1 MKVESENP
9 TCFELPAHVKN
20 SFKNGKS
27 CPSRLLNRAEA
38 DLSLIS
44 VTTGQYG
51 EYVDTNE
58 FRPLSGLGKP
68 GKGGYEERDPYK
80 LKDKQGRTVLCHR
93 CREPASQQKH
103 RRIVACDFCEY
114 HWHLDCID
122 PPLVGMP
129 PVTRRFMC
137 PAHADEAIVSAFCG
151 QTVPTRDADL

>member
-20 SFKNGKS
+20 SFKNGELVCFEQMEVYTKT
-27 CPSRLLNRAEA
+27 LFHL
-38 DLSLIS
+38 

-103 RRIVACDFCEY
+103 KRIVACDFCEY

-137 PAHADEAIVSAFCG
+137 PAHADEAIASSF
-151 QTVPTRDADL
+151 